1 MTISSPAAPGPSI
14 LSPAATDLTGASCPL
29 PLAETEKVML
39 GHGSG
44 GQLSAELL
52 HDVLLPALG
61 AAAPA
66 GVPEDAA
73 VLDIDG
79 TTVVLSTDSFVVSP
93 LFFPGGDIG
102 SLAVHGTVND
112 LAMMGASPLALAVA
126 YVIEEGFPLEDLRRV
141 TASVGAAA
149 AAVGVPVVTGDTKVV
164 GRGGADGI
172 FVTTTGI
179 GRRLPGARVSAG
191 SARPG
196 DVIVLSG
203 PLGAHGTAI
212 LSARES
218 LGFDSAITS
227 DTRPLHRLVAAMV
240 VGGGAGLR
248 AMRDPTRGGVAS
260 ALNEIAAASG
270 AGIEIEEQ
278 AVPIPAAVA
287 AACEVLGLDPL
298 HVANEGCL
306 VAVLAPEAADAVLA
320 AMRALPEGRHAA
332 RLGTVV
338 AAHPGRVV
346 MRTLLGG
353 TRIVDM
359 LVGEQ
364 LPRIC

>member
-1 MTISSPAAPGPSI
+1 MT
-14 LSPAATDLTGASCPL
+14 ATDLTATGLTSTGLTGASCPL
-29 PLAETEKVML
+29 PLMETERVML

-52 HDVLLPALG
+52 RDILLPALG
-61 AAAPA
+61 TGTGTAD

-73 VLDIDG
+73 LLDIDG
-79 TTVVLSTDSFVVSP
+79 TPVVMSTDSFVVSP
-93 LFFPGGDIG
+93 VFFPGGDIG

-112 LAMMGASPLALAVA
+112 LAMMGATPLALAVA
-126 YVIEEGFPLEDLRRV
+126 YVIEEGFALADLRRV
-141 TASVGAAA
+141 TASLGAAA

-164 GRGGADGI
+164 GRGAADGI

-191 SARPG
+191 FARSG
-196 DVIVLSG
+196 DVVVLSG
-203 PLGAHGTAI
+203 PVGAHGSAI
-212 LSARES
+212 LSAREG
-218 LGFDSAITS
+218 LGFESDIASDS
-227 DTRPLHRLVAAMV
+227 RPLHRLVTAMV
-240 VGGGAGLR
+240 ASGGPGIH

-260 ALNEIAAASG
+260 ALNEIAAASRV
-270 AGIEIEEQ
+270 GIEIAEN
-278 AVPIPAAVA
+278 AVPVPPMVA
-287 AACEVLGLDPL
+287 AACDLFGLDPL

-306 VAVLAPEAADAVLA
+306 VAIIAPDVADAVLA
-320 AMRALPEGRHAA
+320 TMRSLPEGRHAT
-332 RLGTVV
+332 RLGEVV